1 VPRRIVGREARGVY
15 LLKAFESFDRQKVN
29 QFAKL
34 DRQDFAIPTRL
45 LRNLVVSD
53 DVGPLLGVGE
63 TIETDNWE
71 GAKPS
76 NFVLST
82 RPWST
87 RIIFTSSTRTGFRK
101 LNFLRPAAIRRRCLF
116 ECVRAF
122 RGLARRVLIGAHSTF
137 SGPDEVERPVGQ
149 PPAFAMSIVVSMTES
164 VMVMISRVD
173 PRTPK
178 HQLPYSAK

>member
-1 VPRRIVGREARGVY
+1 
-15 LLKAFESFDRQKVN
+15 LLEAFELRPSKVN

-45 LRNLVVSD
+45 LRNLVISD
-53 DVGPLLGVGE
+53 DIGPLSGVGE
-63 TIETDNWE
+63 TIETDNWK
-71 GAKPS
+71 AVNPS

-101 LNFLRPAAIRRRCLF
+101 LNFLRPAAIQRRCLF

-122 RGLARRVLIGAHSTF
+122 RGLARRVLIGAHPTF
-137 SGPDEVERPVGQ
+137 SGAAEVERSVGQ
-149 PPAFAMSIVVSMTES
+149 PPAFAMSTITSMTQS
-164 VMVMISRVD
+164 VMATISRVD
-173 PRTPK
+173 TRGRK
-178 HQLPYSAK
+178 H